1 MDTKTVTRVVDGI
14 EVPGPGTWK
23 LDPAHTQV
31 TITAR
36 HLMVMKVRGHF
47 SDVSGTV
54 HIAEKLE
61 DSWAE
66 VVIGAASIDTGVED
80 RDNHLRSAD
89 FLDVERFPEI
99 RFKSTS
105 LQFQEGTKFRH
116 TGDLTIRD
124 VTRPIVLD
132 AELEGVVAKDPWGKT
147 RAAYSAHG
155 VIDREE
161 WGMTWNVA
169 LETGGW
175 LVSKDMSVDLE
186 IETVF
191 TPDES
196 QTAPIS

>member
-1 MDTKTVTRVVDGI
+1 MDTKTATRTFKEI
-14 EVPGPGTWK
+14 EVPGPGTWN
-23 LDPAHTQV
+23 LDSAHSQV

-47 SDVSGTV
+47 ADVRGTV
-54 HIAEKLE
+54 HVAEKLE

-66 VVIGAASIDTGVED
+66 VVIGAATIDTGVQD

-105 LQFQEGTKFRH
+105 LQFQDGTKFRLV
-116 TGDLTIRD
+116 GDLTIRD

-132 AELEGVVAKDPWGKT
+132 AQFEGVVAKDPWGKT

-155 VIDREE
+155 AIDREE

-175 LVSKDMSVDLE
+175 LVSKDMTVDLE
-186 IETVF
+186 IESVF
-191 TPDES
+191 APDES
-196 QTAPIS
+196 